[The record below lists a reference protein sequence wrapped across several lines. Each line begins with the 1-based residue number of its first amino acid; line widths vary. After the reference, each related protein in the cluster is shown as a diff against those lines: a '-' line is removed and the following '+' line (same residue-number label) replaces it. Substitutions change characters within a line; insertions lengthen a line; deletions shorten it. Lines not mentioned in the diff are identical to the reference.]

1 MRNGCIYFKIRSKK
15 GQKYFYCALNRQ
27 IVTYDTCRSC
37 KNKEYKQYKSIR
49 KRTYK
54 QAKREK
60 QRFSIIYPYLDKCCV
75 CGTKTGIILHECI
88 YGRNRQNS
96 IKYGLVIPLCVN
108 CHTGTNGI
116 HNNYELDSYYHK
128 LAQCKWEQVYG
139 DRDEFINIFK
149 SNYLK

>member
-1 MRNGCIYFKIRSKK
+1 MNNKCIHLKYRTKK
-15 GQKYFYCALNRQ
+15 GQRYLYCSLNKSA
-27 IVTYDTCRSC
+27 VTYDFCREC
-37 KNKEYKQYKSIR
+37 AEKEYKQYKSIR

-60 QRFSIIYPYLDKCCV
+60 QRFSIIYHDLDKCCV
-75 CGTKTGIILHECI
+75 CGTKIGIILHECI

-139 DRDEFINIFK
+139 NRDDFICIFK
-149 SNYLK
+149 NNYLK